1 MMTGRW
7 GAAAATTAAAAMV
20 AIAAGC
26 GGAGDAA
33 VSVPVAPGAPLVDRV
48 LGPGDLGIPGYT
60 ASREPV
66 VAQGLPG
73 PEAADACAPRRDVET
88 RDLRD
93 NGFQATARRA
103 YEADGGGAVSA
114 VWQFA
119 STTGAARAERAFVL
133 HARLTFPGCD
143 AGIHRTGHSDCA
155 VPRLPGGIIAHDT
168 QTGPDGPGEAWNAY
182 FRDGRFVY
190 LVGAAGPPGRVTAA
204 SVLTPARRQW
214 TRRNG

>member
-1 MMTGRW
+1 MTTCRW

-26 GGAGDAA
+26 GGAGGAA
-33 VSVPVAPGAPLVDRV
+33 VSVPAAGGAPLVDRV

-73 PEAADACAPRRDVET
+73 PEAADPCAPRRDVET
-88 RDLRD
+88 RDLRE

-103 YEADGGGAVSA
+103 YEADRGGAVSA

-143 AGIHRTGHSDCA
+143 AGIRRTGHTEDA
-155 VPRLPGGIIAHDT
+155 VPGLPGGMIAHDT

-190 LVGAAGPPGRVTAA
+190 LVGAAGPPGRATEAGVLMAA
-204 SVLTPARRQW
+204 NRAWARRD
-214 TRRNG
+214 G